1 MTEQL
6 HRELRIAD
14 EFIYGLSEIRSASL
28 RERIRN
34 LIRSIEQFPEMGSPD
49 VRHSLVEQY
58 GNGLRK
64 VSVSTF
70 VIIYRVTDETIEV
83 LALVAGPTIA

>member
-1 MTEQL
+1 MTEHP

-14 EFIYGLSEIRSASL
+14 EFIYGLSEIRSETL

-49 VRHSLVEQY
+49 VRHSLVERY
-58 GNGLRK
+58 GDGLRK
-64 VSVSTF
+64 VAVSTF
-70 VIIYRVTDETIEV
+70 VIIYRVTDDAIDI
-83 LALVAGPTIA
+83 LALVAGPTVR

>member
-34 LIRSIEQFPEMGSPD
+34 LLHSIKKYPEMGSPD
-49 VRHSLVEQY
+49 VRRSLVEQY
-58 GNGLRK
+58 GDGLRK
-64 VSVSTF
+64 IAVSTF
-70 VIIYRVTDETIEV
+70 VIIYRVTDEAVEV
-83 LALVAGPTIA
+83 LALVAGPTIT